1 MSNFQNMGSSQPD
14 SLQEHHTNFPWLVP
28 HRVLIPFS
36 NFMSQASLSTCL
48 PGVLSYG
55 FPTES
60 LFRLWLQFL
69 GALLDW
75 SISKLFHN
83 PPSENQDELHQNYTS
98 KLITALLIFVSYL
111 YLCGNKVPDKKKHK
125 KRRVCLDDS
134 SKLQS
139 IFTGRL
145 KQQEFEEIAPS
156 SSVSEEGDEHWC
168 SMTVF
173 FVFSLGPLPMN
184 EGLSFHLYQL

>member
-1 MSNFQNMGSSQPD
+1 M
-14 SLQEHHTNFPWLVP
+14 
-28 HRVLIPFS
+28 
-36 NFMSQASLSTCL
+36 
-48 PGVLSYG
+48 
-55 FPTES
+55 
-60 LFRLWLQFL
+60 
-69 GALLDW
+69 
-75 SISKLFHN
+75 
-83 PPSENQDELHQNYTS
+83 
-98 KLITALLIFVSYL
+98 
-111 YLCGNKVPDKKKHK
+111 
-125 KRRVCLDDS
+125 DDS

-145 KQQEFEEIAPS
+145 KQQELEEIAPS